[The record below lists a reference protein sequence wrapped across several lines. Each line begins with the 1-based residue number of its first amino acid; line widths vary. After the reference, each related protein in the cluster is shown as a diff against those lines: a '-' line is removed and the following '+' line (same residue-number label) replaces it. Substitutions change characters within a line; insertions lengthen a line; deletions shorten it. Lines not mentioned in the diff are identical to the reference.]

1 MLGLLVNLLRQ
12 TGLVVPP
19 GGVLSDGDWAKMTSV
34 DWDAVGASNN
44 TVWSDWDATD
54 DD

>member
-1 MLGLLVNLLRQ
+1 MLGLSQ
-12 TGLVVPP
+12 TLIRPSGGVVLP
-19 GGVLSDGDWAKMTSV
+19 GGIVSDGDWAKMTDV
-34 DWDAVGASNN
+34 RWDAVGASNN

>member
-1 MLGLLVNLLRQ
+1 MLGLFQNLLRQ
-12 TGLVVPP
+12 TGLVVLA
-19 GGVLSDGDWAKMTSV
+19 GGSLSDGDWVKMTAV
-34 DWDAVGASNN
+34 NWNAVGASNN